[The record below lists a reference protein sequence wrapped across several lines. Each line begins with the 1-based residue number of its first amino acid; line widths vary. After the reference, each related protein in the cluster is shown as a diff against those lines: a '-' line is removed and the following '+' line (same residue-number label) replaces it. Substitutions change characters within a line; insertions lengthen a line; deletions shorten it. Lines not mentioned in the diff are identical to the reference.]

1 MVRCS
6 GSSRTAPPRRSGL
19 AALAVLAVVG
29 CGSVA
34 LPPTD
39 PPTLEA
45 VSPTVVRYG
54 GTGLWAVVEYQFAIL
69 SLGDEWLFLDVAFTA
84 PENRSATFRRDDVF
98 VRTPAGRRLPLI
110 SQREFA
116 TAYRE
121 LRGRLV
127 RANVVRD
134 PALYFPS
141 NRRPC
146 RAGFFAV
153 PGSGVTFDSVTV
165 NDRRACY
172 DRYFFRVPG
181 GVQPGRWVLGIDLE
195 ESEVRIP
202 FELEPGQR

>member
-1 MVRCS
+1 MVRCP
-6 GSSRTAPPRRSGL
+6 GSTRASRPRLSTA
-19 AALAVLAVVG
+19 AALAVVALSG

-34 LPPTD
+34 LPPMD
-39 PPTLEA
+39 PPALEA

-54 GTGLWAVVEYQFAIL
+54 GTELWAVVEYQFATL
-69 SLGDEWLFLDVAFTA
+69 SPGEGWLFLDVAFTA
-84 PENRSATFRRDDVF
+84 PENQSTTFRRDDVF
-98 VRTPAGRRLPLI
+98 VRTPAGRRLPLV

-116 TAYRE
+116 NAYRE

-127 RANVVRD
+127 RADVVRD
-134 PALYFPS
+134 PAVYFPS

-153 PGSGVTFDSVTV
+153 PGTSVTFDSVTV

-195 ESEVRIP
+195 ESEVRVP
-202 FELEPGQR
+202 FEL

>member
-6 GSSRTAPPRRSGL
+6 GSTRTSHPRRSV
-19 AALAVLAVVG
+19 AVALAVATLAG

-34 LPPTD
+34 LPPMD
-39 PPTLEA
+39 PPVLEA

-54 GTGLWAVVEYQFAIL
+54 GPGLWVVVEYQFATL
-69 SLGDEWLFLDVAFTA
+69 SLGEDWLFLDVAFTA
-84 PENRSATFRRDDVF
+84 PEGRSATLRRDDVF
-98 VRTPAGRRLPLI
+98 VRTPAGRRLPLV

-116 TAYRE
+116 AAYRD
-121 LRGRLV
+121 LRNRLV

-146 RAGFFAV
+146 RASFFAV
-153 PGSGVTFDSVTV
+153 PGTGVTFDSVTV
-165 NDRRACY
+165 NHRRACY
-172 DRYFFRVPG
+172 DRFFFRVPG

-195 ESEVRIP
+195 ESRVRVP
-202 FELEPGQR
+202 FEL